1 MTDPWVL
8 GGVMGAALAAVLW
21 RCRSVTPSG
30 AVAGCALTTVFLGAG
45 GWGAFSAFVL
55 LVLGG
60 TVVTRLGRARKPGH
74 GRRRDAGQALANAG
88 PAAVLLLVVP
98 AAPGAIAVA
107 AALGAAWSDTA
118 SSEVGLL
125 AQRRPRMLLFG
136 PAVEPGRD
144 GGMTL
149 LGTAAGIVAAV
160 TAAVVAMAFGDSS
173 FLVPVMVGA
182 VCGNLLDSILGATV
196 ESRICCYG
204 NEIVNALASASGGC
218 VAWLLVGGA

>member
-88 PAAVLLLVVP
+88 PAAVLLLVLP
-98 AAPGAIAVA
+98 AAPGAVAAA
-107 AALGAAWSDTA
+107 AALGAA
-118 SSEVGLL
+118 
-125 AQRRPRMLLFG
+125 
-136 PAVEPGRD
+136 
-144 GGMTL
+144 
-149 LGTAAGIVAAV
+149 
-160 TAAVVAMAFGDSS
+160 
-173 FLVPVMVGA
+173 
-182 VCGNLLDSILGATV
+182 
-196 ESRICCYG
+196 
-204 NEIVNALASASGGC
+204 
-218 VAWLLVGGA
+218 